1 MIQVCP
7 LTSGFASSRFQTS
20 FLDRWKNNYHFY
32 YVDMPGPVVPTHN
45 SIRMRPRLDL
55 SLDELFKLCLY
66 SIYLSP
72 SPTVVASVL
81 NQRLKPVP
89 RLTTKDV
96 MVTYLHLHDCEHE
109 SWMRARDMNKL
120 EKELLCNILARE
132 GVEAELLNVDLIQ
145 PVGPVGCLASL
156 DLRERVEDCIGQDG

>member
-1 MIQVCP
+1 
-7 LTSGFASSRFQTS
+7 
-20 FLDRWKNNYHFY
+20 
-32 YVDMPGPVVPTHN
+32 MPGPVVPTHN